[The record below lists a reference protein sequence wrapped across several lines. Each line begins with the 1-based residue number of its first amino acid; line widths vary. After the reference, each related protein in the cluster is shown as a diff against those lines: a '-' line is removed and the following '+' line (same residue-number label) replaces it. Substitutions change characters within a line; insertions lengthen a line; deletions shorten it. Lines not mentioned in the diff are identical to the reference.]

1 MICSVLHSLTY
12 VRSLLYLV
20 ILQAAVEIILARL
33 SGIHLESG
41 PRSIISESAVQ
52 SVRASSTHV
61 ISSNAG
67 SYINRMPAT
76 YGQAAYS
83 EISRNGYNTGNNS
96 NNNSNIS
103 NNSNKSN
110 NNSNTNSNNSYS
122 NSNNSNNSNNNSNTY
137 GPGYGHSSNIAI
149 NNCDYG
155 DSSRNKGG
163 TGGRGTGQGLGPGSG
178 TGSGSGSLI
187 TEEEIQRLTQT
198 RY

>member
-1 MICSVLHSLTY
+1 MICSVLHSLKY
-12 VRSLLYLV
+12 VRSLLFLM
-20 ILQAAVEIILARL
+20 IPQAAVEIILARL

-83 EISRNGYNTGNNS
+83 EVSRNGYNTGNNS

-103 NNSNKSN
+103 NNSN
-110 NNSNTNSNNSYS
+110 NSNNGSSSYR
-122 NSNNSNNSNNNSNTY
+122 
-137 GPGYGHSSNIAI
+137 PGYGHSSNIAI

-178 TGSGSGSLI
+178 PGSGSGSLI
-187 TEEEIQRLTQT
+187 TEEEIQRLTHA

>member
-1 MICSVLHSLTY
+1 MVSSVLHSLKY
-12 VRSLLYLV
+12 VRSVLFLM

-41 PRSIISESAVQ
+41 PRSITSESAVQ

-61 ISSNAG
+61 ISSNTG

-83 EISRNGYNTGNNS
+83 EVSGNGYNTGNNN
-96 NNNSNIS
+96 NNNSNMS
-103 NNSNKSN
+103 NNNSN
-110 NNSNTNSNNSYS
+110 NNSNTNSNNSS
-122 NSNNSNNSNNNSNTY
+122 NNSINSNNSNNGSSSY
-137 GPGYGHSSNIAI
+137 RPGYGHSSNIAI
-149 NNCDYG
+149 NSCDHG
-155 DSSRNKGG
+155 DSSRNMGG

-178 TGSGSGSLI
+178 PGSGSGSLI
-187 TEEEIQRLTQT
+187 TEEEIQRLTHT